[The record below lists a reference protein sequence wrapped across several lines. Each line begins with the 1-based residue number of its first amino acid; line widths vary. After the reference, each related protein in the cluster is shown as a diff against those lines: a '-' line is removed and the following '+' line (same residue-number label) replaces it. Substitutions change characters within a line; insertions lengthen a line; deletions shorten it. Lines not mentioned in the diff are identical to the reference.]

1 LSPKRTILVTSAL
14 PYANSSLHLGHVLGY
29 VQTDVWVRLQRLRGH
44 RCLYVCASD
53 AHGTPTM
60 LRAEQEGTTPEAL
73 VARVTAEHKRDFET
87 YRIGVD
93 NYLTTHSPENE
104 ELTALLYGRLAAG
117 GFISRATIK
126 QAYDEK
132 RQMFLP
138 DRYVKG
144 TCPNC
149 GAADQYGDSCEVC
162 GATYSP
168 LELKDAVSTVSG
180 TTPTVRESEHL
191 FLKLSAFESELRR
204 WVEGHVDEA
213 LARKLDEW
221 FKAGLKNW
229 DISRDAPYFGF
240 RIPGE
245 RDKFFYVWFDAPIGY
260 MASFLNLC
268 RRLNLNFD
276 EFWGA
281 ESKHELYHFIGKDI
295 PYFHALFWPAMLSGA
310 GYRKPSGLF
319 VHGHVTVD
327 GQKISKRRG
336 NSVTAADFA
345 KKIDP
350 DYLRYY
356 YAAKLGS
363 TTDDLDLSLAD
374 FVAKVNADLVG
385 KLVNIAS
392 RCAGFVHKLG
402 GGRLAERLPRPELYA
417 EFAAAADDLAADYE
431 QREYS
436 RAVRKIMALAD
447 RANQYIDEQKP
458 WLMAKNADAAAEVVA
473 VCTLGLNLFRALIVY
488 LKPIVPALA
497 ARAETLLA
505 AGDLRWDSAAAPQL
519 GTPIAKFEALLTRV
533 EMTTIESLMQPA
545 PSEAPAVTTAPATAG
560 NGEIDL
566 AEFQKTEL
574 RVARVVEASYVE
586 GADKLLKLKLDVG
599 NEERTVFSGIRS
611 SYEPAVLTNR
621 LVILVANLAP
631 RKMRFGVS
639 QGMVLAASGEEPGI
653 FLLAPDSGAKPGM
666 KVS

>member
-1 LSPKRTILVTSAL
+1 MSVKRTILVTSAL
-14 PYANSSLHLGHVLGY
+14 PYANDSLHLGHVLGY
-29 VQTDVWVRLQRLRGH
+29 VQTDIWVRFQRLRGH

-60 LRAEQEGTTPEAL
+60 LRAEREGTAPDTL
-73 VARVTAEHKRDFET
+73 VARVTAEHARDFAT
-87 YRIGVD
+87 YRISVD

-104 ELTALLYGRLAAG
+104 ELTTELYRRLAAG
-117 GFISRATIK
+117 GFIVRRTIK
-126 QAYDEK
+126 QAYDEQ

-138 DRYVKG
+138 DRYVRG

-149 GAADQYGDSCEVC
+149 GALDQYGDSCEVC
-162 GATYSP
+162 GTTYSP

-180 TTPTVRESEHL
+180 TPPTVRESEHL
-191 FLKLSAFESELRR
+191 FLKLSAFEGELKR
-204 WVEGHVDEA
+204 WVPEHVDET

-221 FKAGLKNW
+221 FKAGLKDW

-245 RDKFFYVWFDAPIGY
+245 RDKYFYVWFDAPIGY

-268 RRLNLNFD
+268 RRSSLDFD
-276 EFWGA
+276 EFWG
-281 ESKHELYHFIGKDI
+281 EKSPHELYHFIGKDI

-310 GYRKPSGLF
+310 SYRKPSAVF
-319 VHGHVTVD
+319 VHGHVTLD

-336 NSVTAADFA
+336 NFITAGAFA
-345 KKIDP
+345 KVIDP

-363 TTDDLDLSLAD
+363 TTDDLDLNLTD
-374 FVAKVNADLVG
+374 FVSKVNSDLVG

-392 RCAGFVHKLG
+392 RCAGFIHKHG
-402 GGRLAERLPRPELYA
+402 GGRLATALPAPDLYA
-417 EFAAAADDLAADYE
+417 EFAAAADDLAEDFE
-431 QREYS
+431 QREYA

-447 RANQYIDEQKP
+447 RANQYIDERKP
-458 WLMAKNADAAAEVVA
+458 WILAKKPDADVEIVA
-473 VCTLGLNLFRALIVY
+473 VCTQGLNLFRALIVY

-497 ARAETLLA
+497 ARAEALLA
-505 AGDLRWDSAAAPQL
+505 AGELRWQDAATPLL
-519 GTPIAKFEALLTRV
+519 GVRIAKFEALLTRV
-533 EMTTIESLMQPA
+533 ETATVESLTKPA
-545 PSEAPAVTTAPATAG
+545 PSEATPVIPKADG

-574 RVARVVEASYVE
+574 RVARVIEASYVD
-586 GADKLLKLKLDVG
+586 GADKLLKLRLDVG

-611 SYEPAVLTNR
+611 SYEPAALTNR

-653 FLLAPDSGAKPGM
+653 FLLSPDSGAQAGM

>member
-1 LSPKRTILVTSAL
+1 
-14 PYANSSLHLGHVLGY
+14 
-29 VQTDVWVRLQRLRGH
+29 
-44 RCLYVCASD
+44 
-53 AHGTPTM
+53 M
-60 LRAEQEGTTPEAL
+60 LRAEQEGTTAEAL
-73 VARVTAEHKRDFET
+73 VERVTAEHKRDFAN
-87 YRIGVD
+87 YRISVD

-104 ELTALLYGRLAAG
+104 ELTTEIYRRLAAR
-117 GFISRATIK
+117 GFISRKTIK
-126 QAYDEK
+126 QAYDEQ

-149 GAADQYGDSCEVC
+149 GAPDQYGDSCENC
-162 GATYSP
+162 GAAYSP
-168 LELKDAVSTVSG
+168 LDLKDAISTVSG
-180 TTPTVRESEHL
+180 TKPSVRESEHL
-191 FLKLSAFESELRR
+191 FLKLSEFADELER
-204 WVEGHVDEA
+204 WVPEHVPET
-213 LARKLDEW
+213 LVRKLDEW
-221 FKAGLKNW
+221 FKAGLKDW

-245 RDKFFYVWFDAPIGY
+245 RDKYFYVWFDAPIGY

-268 RRLNLNFD
+268 RRSGLEFE
-276 EFWGA
+276 EFWGKA
-281 ESKHELYHFIGKDI
+281 SAHELYHFIGKDI

-310 GYRKPSGLF
+310 SYRKPSGLF

-336 NSVTAADFA
+336 NSVTAGDFA

-363 TTDDLDLSLAD
+363 TTDDLDLNLAD
-374 FVAKVNADLVG
+374 FVAKVNSDLVG

-402 GGRLAERLPRPELYA
+402 GGRLADRLPEPALYA
-417 EFAAAADDLAADYE
+417 EFAAAADDLAADFE
-431 QREYS
+431 QREFA

-447 RANQYIDEQKP
+447 RANQYIDEKKP
-458 WLMAKNADAAAEVVA
+458 WILAKNAGAAAEVVA

-497 ARAETLLA
+497 ARAEALLA
-505 AGDLRWDSAAAPQL
+505 GGELRWQDAATPLL
-519 GTPIAKFEALLTRV
+519 GRPIAKFEALLTRV
-533 EMTTIESLMQPA
+533 EMATV
-545 PSEAPAVTTAPATAG
+545 EALTAPANSESPAVATQARAG
-560 NGEIDL
+560 MPEVEQRRAQLPGAVAEIGL
-566 AEFQKTEL
+566 AEFEKTEL
-574 RVARVVEASYVE
+574 RVARVIEASYVD

-599 NEERTVFSGIRS
+599 GEERTVFSGIRS
-611 SYEPAVLTNR
+611 SYEPAALTNR
-621 LVILVANLAP
+621 LVVLVANLAP

-639 QGMVLAASGEEPGI
+639 QGMVLAEIGRAS
-653 FLLAPDSGAKPGM
+653 
-666 KVS
+666 

>member
-1 LSPKRTILVTSAL
+1 LSVKRTILVTSAL
-14 PYANSSLHLGHVLGY
+14 PYANNSLHLGHMLGY
-29 VQTDVWVRLQRLRGH
+29 VQTDIWARFQRLRGH
-44 RCLYVCASD
+44 RCIYVCASD

-60 LRAEQEGTTPEAL
+60 LRAEQEGTTPEKLIAQ
-73 VARVTAEHKRDFET
+73 VSEEHARDFAT
-87 YRIGVD
+87 YRISVD
-93 NYLTTHSPENE
+93 NYLTTHAPENE
-104 ELTALLYGRLAAG
+104 ELTTEIYRRLAAG
-117 GFISRATIK
+117 GFITRKTIK
-126 QAYDEK
+126 QAYDEA

-138 DRYVKG
+138 DRYVRG
-144 TCPNC
+144 TCPVCNTP
-149 GAADQYGDSCEVC
+149 DQYGDSCESC

-180 TTPTVRESEHL
+180 TPPTVRESEHL
-191 FLKLSAFESELRR
+191 FLKLSAFEGELRK
-204 WVEGHVDEA
+204 WVPEHVDA
-213 LARKLDEW
+213 VLARKLEEW
-221 FKAGLKNW
+221 FTAGLKDW

-268 RRLNLNFD
+268 RRENIDFE

-281 ESKHELYHFIGKDI
+281 DSRHELYHFIGKDI

-310 GYRKPSGLF
+310 RYRTPSRLF
-319 VHGHVTVD
+319 VHGHLTVD
-327 GQKISKRRG
+327 GQKVSKRRG
-336 NSVTAADFA
+336 NFITAGSFA
-345 KKIDP
+345 QKLDP

-356 YAAKLGS
+356 YAAKLSS
-363 TTDDLDLSLAD
+363 TIDDFDLNLAD

-392 RCAGFVHKLG
+392 RCAGFVHKFN
-402 GGRLAERLPRPELYA
+402 GGRLADRLPEPALYA
-417 EFAAAADDLAADYE
+417 EFAAAADDLAADFE

-447 RANQYIDEQKP
+447 RANQYIDERKP
-458 WLMAKNADAAAEVVA
+458 WVLAKKPGAEADVVA

-497 ARAETLLA
+497 ARSETLLA
-505 AGDLRWDSAAAPQL
+505 AGELQWHDAATPLL
-519 GTPIAKFEALLTRV
+519 GTQIAMFEALLTRV
-533 EMTTIESLMQPA
+533 EPATIESF
-545 PSEAPAVTTAPATAG
+545 TNPATGEKPTVTATTDPATG
-560 NGEIDL
+560 SEIDI

-574 RVARVVEASYVE
+574 RVARIIEAAYVE
-586 GADKLLKLKLDVG
+586 GADKLLRLRLDVG
-599 NEERTVFSGIRS
+599 SEERTVFSGIRS
-611 SYEPAVLTNR
+611 SYDPATLTNR

-639 QGMVLAASGEEPGI
+639 QGMVLAASGDDPGI
-653 FLLAPDSGAKPGM
+653 FLLSPDSGAKPGM